1 MEFGQI
7 PKSWNVTTIDEC
19 TEIVTDYVANG
30 SFASLKENVN
40 YLDADGFAW
49 LVRLRDYHNGFG
61 NDRVWI
67 DEHAYHFLAKSKLFG
82 GEVIVSNVGQPG
94 VVFRAPSR
102 DKFPMSLGPNSIMM
116 RFCESD
122 AFYFYWLKSPFGQY
136 MMDGIIGGSAQQK
149 FNKTSFKKIECP
161 RPPIQEQEA
170 IAEVLSSLDD
180 KIDLLKRQ
188 NKTLEGMAE
197 ALFRQWF
204 IEEAQDD
211 WEEISIY
218 DTCSVTYGFP
228 FKSKQFND
236 DQVGTPILRIRDL
249 KNGICGVSSLEACE
263 DKYIIDKGDLVAGMD
278 GEFRLYQWSGSRC
291 HLNQRVCKFT
301 PNQSFGSFFCYFSI
315 GKALQY
321 FERVKVG
328 TTVIHL
334 GKGDIDSIAFKVP
347 SRFRVEEFN
356 RQTRPYW
363 NRINCNNELIGNLS
377 AQRDTLLPK
386 LMSGEVR
393 VQMD

>member
-1 MEFGQI
+1 MSKWPLTRLDEL
-7 PKSWNVTTIDEC
+7 ID
-19 TEIVTDYVANG
+19 V
-30 SFASLKENVN
+30 KH
-40 YLDADGFAW
+40 GFAFKGHEITTDKTECVLVTPGNFAIGGGWKDSKKYLRGYPPDEYKFSPGDLVVTMTDLSKETDTLGYSAKIPNDGKIYAHNQRVGRVEIKEGDPEFLYW
-49 LVRLRDYHNGFG
+49 LMRTREYQWHCVASASGTSVMHT
-61 NDRVWI
+61 
-67 DEHAYHFLAKSKLFG
+67 S
-82 GEVIVSNVGQPG
+82 
-94 VVFRAPSR
+94 PSR
-102 DKFPMSLGPNSIMM
+102 IKEF
-116 RFCESD
+116 E
-122 AFYFYWLKSPFGQY
+122 
-136 MMDGIIGGSAQQK
+136 
-149 FNKTSFKKIECP
+149 FNCP
-161 RPPIQEQEA
+161 PLQEQEA
-170 IAEVLSSLDD
+170 IAKVLSSLDD

-249 KNGICGVSSLEACE
+249 KNGVCGVSSLEACE